1 MKQLREKYILTGS
14 GKFLPHKGEN
24 NSFPAGIYFF
34 FKLVLLFFMLSFCSS
49 LSAQTMVREPDSNLI
64 KQNHIRSIGMY
75 EYNYSDQHPSLK
87 RQYLKRF
94 DKMGRPL
101 SKYEFAPG
109 REAYRTEFKYDLSGS
124 LTSSITY
131 DPYDGG
137 FSTTRYNYNGQ
148 GQNTERSHF
157 DLYGRLE
164 YRNLIKYDESGKPK
178 ESGTY
183 GLSDKFSSKDEY
195 IYDSLG
201 KLTEA
206 RLYYT
211 DGKIACKVKYL
222 YDDEGKNNV
231 IIRYDGGD
239 SVPSCKYAYKYDKK
253 GNITEEAMQNMSGEL
268 KEKNTYKY
276 DKKGDLVDQVYYA
289 SANAPL
295 YRYKFKYRFY
305 RK

>member
-1 MKQLREKYILTGS
+1 MKEKRGNQILVAS
-14 GKFLPHKGEN
+14 GKYFL
-24 NSFPAGIYFF
+24 
-34 FKLVLLFFMLSFCSS
+34 LVIFLLLFRLSD
-49 LSAQTMVREPDSNLI
+49 LAAQTMAREPDSNLI
-64 KQNHIRSIGMY
+64 KRNHIRSMGMY
-75 EYNYSDQHPSLK
+75 EYCYSDKHPSMK

-101 SKYEFAPG
+101 QKFEFAPG
-109 REAYRTEFKYDLSGS
+109 REAYRTEFRYDNSGS
-124 LTSSITY
+124 LESSLTY

-137 FSTTRYNYNGQ
+137 SSVTRYNYNEQ
-148 GQNTERSHF
+148 GQNTERKHF

-164 YRNLIKYDESGKPK
+164 YRNLIKYDENGKAK

-195 IYDSLG
+195 IYDSSG
-201 KLTEA
+201 KLSEA

-222 YDDEGKNNV
+222 YDEEGRNNV

-239 SVPSCKYAYKYDKK
+239 SVPNCKYAYKFDRK
-253 GNITEEAMQNMSGEL
+253 GNVSEEAMLSMSGEL
-268 KEKNTYKY
+268 REKNVYKY
-276 DKKGDLVDQVYYA
+276 DKRGDLTDQVYYA

-305 RK
+305 RN